1 VATLADVARRAGVST
16 ATVSRI
22 INNSP
27 KPVAD
32 ALRERVLAAVD
43 ELQFVPNANAQQL
56 ARAHRSAVGVIVHD
70 VSDPYFAEITRGLQR
85 VATDHGRLVIICNSY
100 RDPERELAYVDL
112 LHAHQTAA
120 IVLAGSGY
128 HDAPVTARLD
138 RKLRLYESTGGRVA
152 VIGRHQ
158 HAGDA
163 IVPENEHG
171 AYLAGDALYRL
182 GHTAIGVIAGPRHLT
197 TTTDRLAGL
206 RRAARDHGRRL
217 TTRHIEYADFDRNGG
232 AAAAEALLDRHPNLT
247 ALAAL
252 NDSMAIG
259 ALAALRRRGLDVP
272 GRISL
277 IGFDDMPISVDV
289 TPALSTVRL
298 ALEEIGVRA
307 MSLALREPDGEGVRV
322 EHATAKLV
330 LRDSTAP
337 PPGNGTRA
345 RRPGPP

>member
-27 KPVAD
+27 KPVAE
-32 ALRERVLAAVD
+32 ALRERVLAAVA

-56 ARAHRSAVGVIVHD
+56 ARADRSAVGVIVHD

-128 HDAPVTARLD
+128 HDAPITARLD
-138 RKLRLYESTGGRVA
+138 AKLRTYESTGGRVA
-152 VIGRHQ
+152 VIGRHE

-171 AYLAGDALYRL
+171 GYLAGDALYRL
-182 GHTAIGVIAGPRHLT
+182 GHTTIGVIAGPRHLT

-206 RRAARDHGRRL
+206 RRAAREHGHRL
-217 TTRHIEYADFDRNGG
+217 TARQVVYADFDRNGG
-232 AAAAEALLDRHPNLT
+232 SVAAATLLEQNPGLT

-252 NDSMAIG
+252 NDSMAVG
-259 ALAALRRRGLDVP
+259 ALACLRERGIEVP
-272 GRISL
+272 GRMSL
-277 IGFDDMPISVDV
+277 IGFDDMPISVDM
-289 TPALSTVRL
+289 TPPLSTVRL
-298 ALEEIGVRA
+298 PLEEIGVRA
-307 MSLALREPDGEGVRV
+307 MSLALREGERAGPLV
-322 EHATAKLV
+322 EHAAAKLV
-330 LRDSTAP
+330 LRGSTAP
-337 PPGNGTRA
+337 PAAG
-345 RRPGPP
+345 RRSDR